1 MKIDELNNR
10 IHLGNSGTSPVQ
22 NPTVNIPGMPNIYA
36 PISPTVPNPAPLSK
50 SPYSASDPIMPSDLF
65 EQALKDNSKQALRYN
80 QGKVNWSLVDFKSL
94 EPMVDV
100 LAYGTKKYSR
110 DNWRLGMPATQII
123 ESMLRH
129 TFSLLNGE
137 FIDNESLCYHV
148 GHIQCNAMFLAYVL
162 AEKPEFNDLRKD

>member
-10 IHLGNSGTSPVQ
+10 LQQGDSGTVPIQHINV
-22 NPTVNIPGMPNIYA
+22 PGMPN
-36 PISPTVPNPAPLSK
+36 NPAPLSD
-50 SPYSASDPIMPSDLF
+50 SPLSGSNPVSPADLF
-65 EQALKDNSKQALRYN
+65 AQGLEDNAKQALRYN
-80 QGKVNWSLVDFKSL
+80 QGKINWSLVDFKSL

-110 DNWRLGMPATQII
+110 DNWRIGMPATQII

-129 TFSLLNGE
+129 TFALLKGE
-137 FIDNESLCYHV
+137 KLDNESLCKHI

-162 AEKPEFNDLRKD
+162 EEKPEFDDLPKN

>member
-1 MKIDELNNR
+1 MKIEELNNR

-22 NPTVNIPGMPNIYA
+22 NPSITA
-36 PISPTVPNPAPLSK
+36 SPISMTPDPPPTSNT
-50 SPYSASDPIMPSDLF
+50 SPVDLF
-65 EQALKDNSKQALRYN
+65 EQGLRDNQALRYN

>member
-1 MKIDELNNR
+1 MKIDELTNR
-10 IHLGNSGTSPVQ
+10 LQQNSGTVPLQHPIIYTPGHINITSPLDPSSLNYTNSPV
-22 NPTVNIPGMPNIYA
+22 
-36 PISPTVPNPAPLSK
+36 
-50 SPYSASDPIMPSDLF
+50 DLF
-65 EQALKDNSKQALRYN
+65 EQGLEDNAKQALRYN

-110 DNWRLGMPATQII
+110 DNWRIGMPATQII

-129 TFSLLNGE
+129 TFALLKGE
-137 FIDNESLCYHV
+137 RLDNESLCKHI

-162 AEKPEFNDLRKD
+162 EEKPEFDDLPKN